1 MDLVWG
7 TWCAVRLDLRMPRR
21 FVTPGDR
28 LTFAAIG
35 AWSVFLGALQFLDTT
50 ARDEVWVAPLW
61 AAMFVAG
68 GVLTFGY
75 AWQLTSFRLRAWSNA
90 LIVTAAAG
98 RGGGL
103 ILALVNQTAPSVW
116 RALLG
121 IAVWTMLAFAL
132 YLVWRSRM
140 PRPGGA
146 DGWPDA

>member
-1 MDLVWG
+1 
-7 TWCAVRLDLRMPRR
+7 MPRR

-28 LTFAAIG
+28 LTFGAIG
-35 AWSVFLGALQFLDTT
+35 AWSVFLGALQVLDTS
-50 ARDEVWVAPLW
+50 AAGQVWLAPLW
-61 AAMFVAG
+61 ALMFAAG
-68 GVLTFGY
+68 GVLTFMY
-75 AWQLTSFRLRAWSNA
+75 ARELTSFRLRAWSNA

-98 RGGGL
+98 RGGGFV
-103 ILALVNQTAPSVW
+103 LALVNDTAPSIW

-140 PRPGGA
+140 PRPGDV

>member
-1 MDLVWG
+1 
-7 TWCAVRLDLRMPRR
+7 MPRR

-28 LTFAAIG
+28 LTFGAIG
-35 AWSVFLGALQFLDTT
+35 AWSVFLGVLQFLDRT
-50 ARDEVWVAPLW
+50 AGNEVWLVPLW
-61 AAMFVAG
+61 AVMFAVG
-68 GVLTFGY
+68 GLLTFLY

-98 RGGGL
+98 RGGGFV
-103 ILALVNQTAPSVW
+103 LALVNDTAPSIW